1 MDQKTSFAGKLLLPL
16 LALASSACAATT
28 AAAPAPE
35 TPRTSPPPLVAP
47 ASALSAEAF
56 VIDGPVREEWIP
68 LLKPSAVDPAK
79 AKLLAPPPGLAAL
92 PAACDAF
99 ATRKGEGKASCADPT
114 AALAAL
120 DAALGRATP
129 EQRDAALVDLDGCAG
144 LPAGIARAVRAEL
157 APIECAESIVEPF
170 LKAPPP
176 ATNGIVYGAM
186 LGQAIAGRL
195 ARTAHDPPTLPL
207 PHDKAHVLAFVKGPM
222 FAWFEQQALAIESIV
237 EPFLKAPPP
246 ATNGIV
252 YGAMLGQA
260 IAGRLARTAHDPPTL
275 PLPHDK
281 ARVLAFVKGPMFAW
295 FEQQALAIES
305 ISQAAAELP
314 YYGKGIAAVEAGVA
328 DLRLVE
334 AVRGGPVPDEF
345 KKDEELRNIYYGNLD
360 QLLDPRKDRGRDAA
374 LVGLKELSLV
384 GVIRDA
390 RVDRARV
397 MLSRL
402 YGGRRIDALDTL
414 LLPQLPPAAPASVE
428 ERLAARLP
436 TLYAG
441 LLLDEQAASRAGTLR
456 QLLDR
461 GVPLPQRMA
470 LRKAQLT
477 PEARALYARAHLE
490 LGRLYWRAVDFD
502 QAAALAA
509 SARADRSDD
518 ATFTLALALALRGG
532 PEDAADMM
540 RKAPRAL
547 PAPRTTALDAI
558 AAQTPPSPGAGFA
571 AFDAALLH
579 QLGSP
584 EGSGASYWSD
594 VAQRFHAAAARLTV
608 PAQRAV
614 AEDRAKAAEDVARAV
629 AGK

>member
-222 FAWFEQQALAIESIV
+222 FAWFEQQALAIESI
-237 EPFLKAPPP
+237 
-246 ATNGIV
+246 
-252 YGAMLGQA
+252 
-260 IAGRLARTAHDPPTL
+260 
-275 PLPHDK
+275 
-281 ARVLAFVKGPMFAW
+281 
-295 FEQQALAIES
+295 
-305 ISQAAAELP
+305 SQAAAELP

-360 QLLDPRKDRGRDAA
+360 QLLDPRKDRGHDAA

-456 QLLDR
+456 QLLER

-477 PEARALYARAHLE
+477 PEGRALYARAHLE

-594 VAQRFHAAAARLTV
+594 VAQRFHAAAAQLTV